1 MSLGFGIFL
10 MAVGAILA
18 FAVNVSPDWIAL
30 TTVGYILI
38 AAGALITILGIVL
51 LTRKRQSVSSSST
64 GVDPVTGARVR
75 RDVREDD
82 VR

>member
-18 FAVNVSPDWIAL
+18 FAVNVTTDWIAL

-51 LTRKRQSVSSSST
+51 LMRKRQSVSTSRT
-64 GVDPVTGARVR
+64 TVDPASGSTTQRSVR
-75 RDVREDD
+75 DD
-82 VR
+82 NL

>member
-18 FAVNVSPDWIAL
+18 FAVNVTTDWIAL

-51 LTRKRQSVSSSST
+51 LMRKRQSVSTSRT
-64 GVDPVTGARVR
+64 TVDPASGSTTQRSVR
-75 RDVREDD
+75 DD
-82 VR
+82 TL